1 MNYQFIGTSFFKEEI
16 FLDLFYHLI
25 NELAH
30 IYSISNPYGLIKLI
44 NSLSKVVHCCL
55 AMSLK
60 SIFDFVFNGKSFRIL
75 TLKTLSNPKC
85 LHNKKKIGNNETRK

>member
-1 MNYQFIGTSFFKEEI
+1 MNYQFIGTSFFEEEI

-25 NELAH
+25 DEIAH
-30 IYSISNPYGLIKLI
+30 IYLINNPCGLVKLI

-60 SIFDFVFNGKSFRIL
+60 SIFDFVFNRKSFRIL
-75 TLKTLSNPKC
+75 TLKT
-85 LHNKKKIGNNETRK
+85 